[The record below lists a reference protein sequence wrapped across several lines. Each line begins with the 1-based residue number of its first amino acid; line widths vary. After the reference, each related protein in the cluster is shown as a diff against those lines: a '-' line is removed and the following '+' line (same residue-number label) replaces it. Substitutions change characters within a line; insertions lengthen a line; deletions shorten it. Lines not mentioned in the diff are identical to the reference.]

1 MQEHQLLY
9 INFPWYFLND
19 MCLDYIKIKLIIDTE
34 KYSIVYVKWSFWNM
48 LDYDNAQNPLLD
60 PVDSEGKPKSL

>member
-1 MQEHQLLY
+1 
-9 INFPWYFLND
+9 